1 MGGLGT
7 VVSVGSAQDQ
17 KVRIVSTSGEV
28 NDSSLPQSPGC
39 IMLFGTSDGTSKI
52 DNWYAG
58 GIYTFVTNPED
69 PDKLIIVDVA
79 TPPEI
84 SLVQDGD
91 YVVITIQ
98 SAGSYPGGIAQ
109 DVTTLYAAS
118 ANGPNGNTPVVGCGT
133 TYASGG
139 GWTVGEKQQCAIVY
153 PIQVDTDGNS
163 FYWVDFIGSDIK
175 NLTSF

>member
-28 NDSSLPQSPGC
+28 DDSTLPQSPGC
-39 IMLFGTSDGTSKI
+39 IMLFGTADGTSKI
-52 DNWYAG
+52 KEWYPG
-58 GIYTFVTNPED
+58 GIYTFVPNPD
-69 PDKLIIVDVA
+69 DSSKLIIVDVA
-79 TPPEI
+79 TPPSI

-91 YVVITIQ
+91 NIVITIQ

-118 ANGPNGNTPVVGCGT
+118 ATGPNGNTPTVGCNT

-139 GWTVGEKQQCAIVY
+139 GWSVGDNQQCAIVY
-153 PIQVDTDGNS
+153 PIQKDENNMP
-163 FYWVDFIGSDIK
+163 FYWVDFIGSDQSK
-175 NLTSF
+175 LTSF